1 MRPTREKAVGAA
13 RWLGLGRRT
22 ALAEEEV
29 VVISPHLDDGIFSLG
44 AAVSYASRRR
54 AKVTILTVFAGDPGH
69 SAPAGDWDRKAGFET
84 AGEAA
89 VARRAEDARAC
100 ALVGAHPVWLPFSD
114 LQYGRG
120 GSDEA
125 IRAAVTA
132 VVGTATVLLPGFPL
146 MNPDHLWLNRLL
158 REAFPPERT
167 GFYAEQPYS
176 ALWSE
181 RPGDDLG
188 AASFEHI
195 PPPASWQP
203 LRAGLRDQRRKAAA
217 CRAYETQLPL
227 LGPVVGTIF
236 RYEMRLGGESLSWA
250 SARP

>member
-22 ALAEEEV
+22 ALAEGEV

-44 AAVSYASRRR
+44 AAVSYATRHSV
-54 AKVTILTVFAGDPGH
+54 KVTVLSVLAGDPGL
-69 SAPAGDWDRKAGFET
+69 SAPAGDWDREAGFET

-89 VARRAEDARAC
+89 VARRAEDGRAC

-114 LQYGRG
+114 LQYDRG
-120 GSDEA
+120 GSDETV
-125 IRAAVTA
+125 RAAVTGA
-132 VVGTATVLLPGFPL
+132 VGTATVLLPGFPL
-146 MNPDHLWLNRLL
+146 MHPDHLWVNRLL
-158 REAFPPERT
+158 RDAFPAERT

-176 ALWSE
+176 AQWSE

-188 AASFEHI
+188 NTSSEHI
-195 PPPASWQP
+195 PPPAFWQP

-227 LGPVVGTIF
+227 LGPAVGTIF
-236 RYEMRLGGESLSWA
+236 RYEMRLGGESLAWA
-250 SARP
+250 STRP

>member
-44 AAVSYASRRR
+44 AAVSYATRQRV
-54 AKVTILTVFAGDPGH
+54 KVTILTVLAGDP
-69 SAPAGDWDRKAGFET
+69 SSSVAAGDWDRQAGFET

-89 VARRAEDARAC
+89 GGRRAEDARAC

-114 LQYGRG
+114 VQYDRG
-120 GSDEA
+120 GSDEV
-125 IRAAVTA
+125 IRAAVTGA
-132 VVGTATVLLPGFPL
+132 VGTATVLLPGFPL
-146 MNPDHLWLNRLL
+146 MHPDHLWINRLL
-158 REAFPPERT
+158 RDAFPAERT

-181 RPGDDLG
+181 RAGDDLG
-188 AASFEHI
+188 AASSEQI
-195 PPPASWQP
+195 PPPESWQP

-227 LGPVVGTIF
+227 LGSVVGTIF
-236 RYEMRLGGESLSWA
+236 RYEMRLGGESLAWA
-250 SARP
+250 NARP